1 MGLGLNPCHSSPLL
15 CALGKASCLL
25 WASRPTVNE
34 GRKHNLPP
42 GAAVEMNDRIINE

>member
-25 WASRPTVNE
+25 WASCPIVNE
-34 GRKHNLPP
+34 GRMHSLPP

>member
-25 WASRPTVNE
+25 WASGPTVNE
-34 GRKHNLPP
+34 GPKHNPPP
-42 GAAVEMNDRIINE
+42 GAAVEVNDRIINE